1 MTLAGSLVMQT
12 SVLSRIEALVNL
24 HYVSLFHFALRL
36 CDSPARA
43 ILLTQRTF
51 RLALQRSRSLPVP
64 ANTRAWLLSILFHEF
79 LENRPRGADQRS
91 RKASWA
97 QAEGHFLSVLNGW
110 QSDSFTSHHQMGMDC
125 LQKAESTLKNL
136 GWN

>member
-1 MTLAGSLVMQT
+1 MTLAGSFVMQT

-51 RLALQRSRSLPVP
+51 RLALQRSHSLPVP
-64 ANTRAWLLSILFHEF
+64 ANIRGWLLSILFHEF
-79 LENRPRGADQRS
+79 LENRPRGANRQP

-97 QAEGHFLSVLNGW
+97 QAGGHFLSAFNGW
-110 QSDSFTSHHQMGMDC
+110 QPVSFPSHHQMGMDC
-125 LQKAESTLKNL
+125 LQKAEATLKDL
-136 GWN
+136 GRN